1 MKTLLK
7 GKNKNFL
14 VSTVNLNFLD
24 GYQFLTIENFY
35 NENETMVFECDEN
48 GKIVS
53 YEELYCNKFSDNDFF
68 LQSHKNAI
76 LEFIKKEEIHTI
88 QELEDKKDAKNSG
101 RKTEILG

>member
-14 VSTVNLNFLD
+14 VSTVNLNRLHD
-24 GYQFLTIENFY
+24 YLVETNNKFY
-35 NENETMVFECDEN
+35 NENETMVFECDGN
-48 GKIVS
+48 GKISS
-53 YEELYCNKFSDNDFF
+53 YEELYCDKFSDDDFF

-76 LEFIKKEEIHTI
+76 LEFIKREEIHTI